1 MRNRRHVIRVRRP
14 PVLFTIR
21 QLGGNSKHVT
31 FFAERER
38 IGNDEDGG
46 KDGKREDQQNQNK
59 NNDEDTTER

>member
-1 MRNRRHVIRVRRP
+1 
-14 PVLFTIR
+14 
-21 QLGGNSKHVT
+21 VT

-46 KDGKREDQQNQNK
+46 KDEREDQQNQNK